1 MLNKFIK
8 TIHKKYSKL
17 ISFIFFL
24 RYLFLIFFIAI
35 SLFLI
40 IPNFFNYE
48 KKAEIIKNNIFD
60 KYNLEVKKFEKI
72 NFRSLPV
79 PSLEIK
85 NVELKL
91 RNNSTK
97 LKVKNLVIKLNLLS
111 IYNYKNFKMNK
122 IILNDIESTLTA
134 SSVSPVI
141 KGLLTQKNKISL
153 NNLNFVIVDEGKS
166 LFNIKN
172 INFINFGLNKNK
184 ITGEIFN
191 KNFNAYI
198 LNEFKNIKLEI
209 LNSGISA
216 NIEITSNQNE
226 NFEGELKTKI
236 LNNKLKFNFDYKKE
250 KLNILNL
257 YFRSK
262 YLSLNGDSLVKLNPF
277 LEIKSNINIEELNN
291 KIFKI
296 INFNEILKSRN
307 LIKKLNIESQFFYKS
322 KKFNNHFVDK
332 ISLKTDLAYGRINYS
347 KEFFISESF
356 FKCNG
361 NINLMD
367 EIPLL
372 FFNCKIQVDKS
383 QKFFKNFL
391 SKIEGKYENLILK
404 AIGNYSAQNNKINF
418 KKISI
423 NENYVAS
430 KEDLKFFKETFERI
444 FLDKELINIF
454 EKKNIK
460 DFILEVN

>member
-134 SSVSPVI
+134 SSVSPAI

-184 ITGEIFN
+184 ITGEIFK

-198 LNEFKNIKLEI
+198 LNEFKNLKLEI

-216 NIEITSNQNE
+216 NIEITSNQNK

-250 KLNILNL
+250 KLNIINL

-296 INFNEILKSRN
+296 I
-307 LIKKLNIESQFFYKS
+307 
-322 KKFNNHFVDK
+322 KFN
-332 ISLKTDLAYGRINYS
+332 
-347 KEFFISESF
+347 
-356 FKCNG
+356 
-361 NINLMD
+361 
-367 EIPLL
+367 
-372 FFNCKIQVDKS
+372 
-383 QKFFKNFL
+383 
-391 SKIEGKYENLILK
+391 
-404 AIGNYSAQNNKINF
+404 
-418 KKISI
+418 
-423 NENYVAS
+423 
-430 KEDLKFFKETFERI
+430 
-444 FLDKELINIF
+444 
-454 EKKNIK
+454 
-460 DFILEVN
+460 